1 MEEIQESPKSSVQ
14 IKNQEKPS
22 VKPYFVNIGKDKL
35 KSDFDFN
42 DLNQSE
48 LYLNRELT
56 WLNFNRRV
64 LHEAEKKE
72 TPLLERVK
80 FLAIVASNTDEF
92 FMKRIGGLKQLIQA
106 NVQTLSID
114 GRTPKQQLIECYNAI
129 NEIEN
134 VSANLF
140 RSLKLELRKNSI
152 YLFEYP
158 EISDGDKEFL
168 RDFFIN
174 NIFPLITP
182 QTVGPAH
189 PFPFISNLSLNLL
202 VYFRES
208 NKVEQSTARVK
219 VPVGDDFQRFV
230 KIGNDESFRFVKF
243 EDLIKNNLDL
253 LFPGVTIIS
262 CEIFRVTRN
271 ANTEK
276 DEERAEDLLEMI
288 ESELVDRKFAP
299 IVRIQFFENQT
310 PKHQKAFLREEFDL
324 DLERDIYDSQ
334 GMLGKRDLMQIALLE
349 KPDLQEKSFK
359 PIDHPRLKESANIFN
374 SLREEGPILLF
385 HPYDSFKGSIERI
398 LKEASLDPNVRA
410 IKMTL
415 YRTSYDTKVIK
426 YLVKAAQN
434 KKQVTVVVELKA
446 RFDEEANIFWA
457 SQLEEQGIHITYGV
471 VGFKTHSKV
480 ILIVRKE
487 QEGFKLYS
495 HIGTGNYHAGTAKLY
510 TDLGFLNCD
519 PHIGR
524 DLTEYFNFLTTGC
537 SPQRKFSKILMAPST
552 MKKQLIAKIERE
564 IEIHKI
570 HSNGRL
576 VFKANALEDPQI
588 TLWLYKASQSG
599 VKVSLIIRDTCR
611 LRPGIKN
618 LSENIQVFS
627 IIGRF
632 LEHFRTFYFYNNGSE
647 EFFIGSADLM
657 KRNLER
663 RIEVLTPIEDE
674 YLKKDL
680 KRILEIQLDPKNLH
694 WEMHGDGSYQKI
706 GSNLTPTC
714 QEVLLE
720 IATKRQNESEK
731 LKRINSKG
739 KAKREYWS
747 GN

>member
-1 MEEIQESPKSSVQ
+1 MEDIQNVENQSIAQQVQ
-14 IKNQEKPS
+14 TS
-22 VKPYFVNIGKDKL
+22 TKPYFVKIGQDKL
-35 KSDFDFN
+35 PNGLKFD
-42 DLNQSE
+42 DLEQHQ

-64 LHEAEKKE
+64 LHEAEKKQ

-92 FMKRIGGLKQLIQA
+92 FMKRIGGLKQLVQA

-129 NEIEN
+129 NEIEE
-134 VSANLF
+134 VSAKLF
-140 RSLKLELRKNSI
+140 RSIKSELKSNGIHLLEYSEIPDDEKELLR
-152 YLFEYP
+152 EY
-158 EISDGDKEFL
+158 
-168 RDFFIN
+168 FIN

-182 QTVGPAH
+182 QSVGPAH

-219 VPVGDDFQRFV
+219 VPVGKDVPRFV
-230 KIGNDESFRFVKF
+230 KIGDEESFRFVKF

-276 DEERAEDLLEMI
+276 DEERADDLLEMI

-299 IVRIQFFENQT
+299 IVRIQFFEDHT
-310 PKHQKAFLREEFDL
+310 TKHQKAFLSEELDL
-324 DLERDIYDSQ
+324 DLEKDVYDSQ
-334 GMLGKRDLMQIALLE
+334 GMLGKRDLMQIAFLDRVE
-349 KPDLQEKSFK
+349 LQTTSFK

-398 LKEASLDPNVRA
+398 LKEASSDPNVRA

-415 YRTSYDTKVIK
+415 YRTSDDTKVIK

-457 SQLEEQGIHITYGV
+457 SKLEEQGIHITYGV

-510 TDLGFLNCD
+510 TDLGILNCD
-519 PHIGR
+519 SHIGR

-564 IEIHKI
+564 IEVHKV

-576 VFKANALEDPQI
+576 IFKANALEDPDI
-588 TLWLYKASQSG
+588 TLWLYKASQNG
-599 VKVSLIIRDTCR
+599 VKISLIIRDTCR
-611 LRPGIKN
+611 LRPRVKK
-618 LSENIQVFS
+618 LSENIEVFS

-632 LEHFRTFYFYNNGSE
+632 LEHFRAFYFYNNGSE
-647 EFFIGSADLM
+647 EYFIGSADLM
-657 KRNLER
+657 KRNLEK
-663 RIEVLTPIEDE
+663 RIEVLTPVEDE
-674 YLKKDL
+674 YLKRDL

-694 WEMHGDGSYQKI
+694 WDMQGDGSYKKVGNYNSI
-706 GSNLTPTC
+706 TS
-714 QEVLLE
+714 QEILLE
-720 IATKRQNESEK
+720 IAERRQKESEK

-739 KAKREYWS
+739 KAKKEYWS

>member
-1 MEEIQESPKSSVQ
+1 MEDIKNLEKETKVQEIQTTGRPFSVR
-14 IKNQEKPS
+14 IGQEKLPA
-22 VKPYFVNIGKDKL
+22 NIK
-35 KSDFDFN
+35 FD
-42 DLNQSE
+42 DLNQHK

-72 TPLLERVK
+72 HPLLERVK
-80 FLAIVASNTDEF
+80 FLSIVASNTDEF

-106 NVQTLSID
+106 KVKSLSVD
-114 GRTPKQQLIECYNAI
+114 GRTPKEQLVECYKAI
-129 NEIEN
+129 NEIE
-134 VSANLF
+134 STSSRLY
-140 RSLKLELRKNSI
+140 SSIKEELRENGI
-152 YLFEYP
+152 FLLEYS
-158 EISDGDKEFL
+158 EISDEEKEFL
-168 RDFFIN
+168 REHFIN

-182 QTVGPAH
+182 QSVGPAH

-208 NKVEQSTARVK
+208 NKVEQSIARVK
-219 VPVGDDFQRFV
+219 VPVGKDVPRFV
-230 KIGNDESFRFVKF
+230 RIGNDESLRFVKF

-253 LFPGVTIIS
+253 LFPDVKIVS

-276 DEERAEDLLEMI
+276 DEERADDLLEMI

-299 IVRIQFFENQT
+299 IVRIQFFEEHST
-310 PKHQKAFLREEFDL
+310 RHQKAFLSEELDL
-324 DLERDIYDSQ
+324 DLEKDVYDSK
-334 GMLGKRDLMQIALLE
+334 GMLGKRDLMQIAFLDR
-349 KPDLQEKSFK
+349 PDLQKDSYK
-359 PIDHPRLKESANIFN
+359 PIDHPRLKESANMFN

-398 LKEASLDPNVRA
+398 LKEASSDPNVRA

-415 YRTSYDTKVIK
+415 YRTSDDTKVIK
-426 YLVKAAQN
+426 YLAKAAQN

-446 RFDEEANIFWA
+446 RFDEEANIYWA

-487 QEGFKLYS
+487 QDGFKLYS

-510 TDLGFLNCD
+510 TDLGILNCD

-576 VFKANALEDPQI
+576 ILKANALEDPDI

-599 VKVSLIIRDTCR
+599 VDVSLIIRDTCR
-611 LRPGIKN
+611 LRPGIKG
-618 LSENIQVFS
+618 LSENIKVFS
-627 IIGRF
+627 VIGRF
-632 LEHFRTFYFYNNGSE
+632 LEHFRAFYFHNNGSE

-657 KRNLER
+657 KRNLEK
-663 RIEVLTPIEDE
+663 RIEVLVPIEDKFLKND
-674 YLKKDL
+674 LKK
-680 KRILEIQLDPKNLH
+680 ILEIQLEPKNLH
-694 WEMHGDGSYQKI
+694 WEMQGDGSYKKV
-706 GSNLTPTC
+706 GNSNTITS
-714 QEVLLE
+714 QEILLE
-720 IATKRQNESEK
+720 IAEKRQKESEK

-739 KAKREYWS
+739 KAKKEYWA